1 MRCPNCGTNN
11 RPGAKFCRQCATR
24 LIGVAAPGSAAAG
37 QAPPAAS
44 LVIQRGPQPGQT
56 FTLHEGINTV
66 GRAPG
71 NDVLLSEGSVSRSH
85 ARIVV
90 RPEGVW
96 IEDLG
101 STSGTFVNSQR
112 VSGSTWLQT
121 GDTVQIGGSVIL
133 GVQIATTM
141 APAFPAAPPP
151 VAAPTVAAPPVTGV
165 PAAPARR
172 PKRRKRTALI
182 ASLIGV
188 SALVVLAIV
197 GMLYVRP
204 LLSDGLQLPNI
215 GDWSAMTEDE
225 ATAIG
230 VSVIE
235 QRYPELADVAPAV
248 TEAQVQCHRIYDVIF
263 SSSPPPGGTE
273 EGGRGFTRIV
283 IVAIDTESETI
294 SVFES
299 N

>member
-24 LIGVAAPGSAAAG
+24 LIGAATPGSAAPG

-44 LVIQRGPQPGQT
+44 LVVQRGPQAGQT
-56 FTLHEGINTV
+56 FTLHAGTNTV

-85 ARIVV
+85 ARITVQ
-90 RPEGVW
+90 PEGVW

-101 STSGTFVNSQR
+101 STSGTFVNNQR
-112 VSGSTWLQT
+112 TTGSTWLQA

-133 GVQIATTM
+133 GVQVAVTVALAI
-141 APAFPAAPPP
+141 PAAPPP
-151 VAAPTVAAPPVTGV
+151 VVAPTAAAPPVAGV

-172 PKRRKRTALI
+172 PKRRRRSVLVGG
-182 ASLIGV
+182 LIGA

-197 GMLYVRP
+197 GTLYVRP
-204 LLSDGLQLPNI
+204 LLSGGLQLPNV
-215 GDWSAMTEDE
+215 GDWSAMTEDG
-225 ATAIG
+225 ASAIG
-230 VSVIE
+230 VSVME

-248 TEAQVQCHRIYDVIF
+248 TEAQVQGHRVYDVIF
-263 SSSPPPGGTE
+263 SPNADVE
-273 EGGRGFTRIV
+273 DRGFTRIV
-283 IVAIDTESETI
+283 IIAIDTESETI

>member
-1 MRCPNCGTNN
+1 MKCPNCGTDN

-24 LIGVAAPGSAAAG
+24 LIGAAAPGSAAPG

-44 LVIQRGPQPGQT
+44 LVVQRGPQAGQA
-56 FTLHEGINTV
+56 FTLHDGINTI

-85 ARIVV
+85 ARIMV

-96 IEDLG
+96 IKDLG
-101 STSGTFVNSQR
+101 STSGTFVNDQR
-112 VSGSTWLQT
+112 ITGSTWLQA

-133 GVQIATTM
+133 GVQIAATM
-141 APAFPAAPPP
+141 APAFPPAPPP
-151 VAAPTVAAPPVTGV
+151 VAAPTAAAPLVAGV
-165 PAAPARR
+165 PAAPARL
-172 PKRRKRTALI
+172 PKRRRRTVFVG
-182 ASLIGV
+182 SLIGV

-204 LLSDGLQLPNI
+204 LLSGGLQLPNV
-215 GDWSAMTEDE
+215 GDWSTMTDDE

-235 QRYPELADVAPAV
+235 QKYPELADVAPAV
-248 TEAQVQCHRIYDVIF
+248 TEAQVQGHRIYDVIF
-263 SSSPPPGGTE
+263 SPHTDAKD
-273 EGGRGFTRIV
+273 RGFTRIV